1 MKTLSL
7 SSSNLSAF
15 KQRAYLKSTYNILD
29 LKFSIHADHE
39 GILKIFEQAYER
51 FKAIYDNADHHF
63 YVITQNSPFGQPFVI
78 MNDEIR
84 LLYGNELFYYNHAYM
99 MIFNELKDLFKDF
112 FLIHAAVV
120 SKDGKG
126 IVIVGPSSF
135 GKTTLTMEL
144 VRRGFKFLSDEFCPI
159 DRRTMHI
166 HSFPRSLGVWEDSLN
181 IIRGILPSND
191 PATDEN
197 MVKRKKQ
204 WMDIDD
210 WKEGIVGTW
219 TVVRYLFFLR
229 GKRSTAFEE
238 DERLIDLL
246 LIQENQKLISE
257 LKMLPGNKLVSHYQT
272 EFYLVYRFGFKKGK
286 GLTKKF
292 QEVCERYPQDIF
304 FYEVVLKEKPYF
316 DREPFVEELP
326 KSKAALELMKNLIN
340 RSQHSRA
347 LRGYRSSSQILLSLG
362 AVVKDVKCYDLFV
375 GRLDQMAE
383 LIITKTIEG

>member
-7 SSSNLSAF
+7 SSSNLSTF

-39 GILKIFEQAYER
+39 GILKLFEQAYER
-51 FKAIYDNADHHF
+51 FKASYDNADYHF

-84 LLYGNELFYYNHAYM
+84 LLYGNELFYYNHVYM

-112 FLIHAAVV
+112 FLIHAGVV

-144 VRRGFKFLSDEFCPI
+144 VRKGFKFLSDEFCPI

-181 IIRGILPSND
+181 VIRGILPSND

-210 WKEGIVGTW
+210 WKEGIVETW
-219 TVVRYLFFLR
+219 TVGKYLFFLR
-229 GKRSTAFEE
+229 GKRSSAFEE

-246 LIQENQKLISE
+246 LIQENQELILELVKL
-257 LKMLPGNKLVSHYQT
+257 PDNRLVSHYET
-272 EFYLVYRFGFKKGK
+272 EFYVAYRFGFKQGK

-292 QEVCERYPQDIF
+292 LEVCERYPQDIF
-304 FYEVVLKEKPYF
+304 FYEVVLKEEPYF

-340 RSQHSRA
+340 RSQHACA
-347 LRGYRSSSQILLSLG
+347 LKEFKGTSQLLLSLG
-362 AVVKDVKCYDLFV
+362 GIVKQMKCYNLFA
-375 GRLDQMAE
+375 GRLDQMTK
-383 LIITKTIEG
+383 LITKIVEV

>member
-7 SSSNLSAF
+7 SSSNLSTF

-39 GILKIFEQAYER
+39 GILKLFEQAYER
-51 FKAIYDNADHHF
+51 FKASYDNADHHF

-84 LLYGNELFYYNHAYM
+84 LLYGNGLFYYNHAYM

-112 FLIHAAVV
+112 FLIHAGVV

-144 VRRGFKFLSDEFCPI
+144 VKRGFKFLSDEFCPI
-159 DRRTMHI
+159 DRKTMHI

-181 IIRGILPSND
+181 IIKGILPSND

-197 MVKRKKQ
+197 MVKREKQ

-210 WKEGIVGTW
+210 WKEGIVETW
-219 TVVRYLFFLR
+219 TVGKYLFFLR
-229 GKRSTAFEE
+229 GKRSSAFEE
-238 DERLIDLL
+238 DERLVDLL
-246 LIQENQKLISE
+246 LIQEKQELILELVKL
-257 LKMLPGNKLVSHYQT
+257 PDNRLVSHYET
-272 EFYLVYRFGFKKGK
+272 EFYVAYRFGFKQGK

-292 QEVCERYPQDIF
+292 LEVCERYPQDIF
-304 FYEVVLKEKPYF
+304 FYEVVLKEEPYF

-340 RSQHSRA
+340 RSQHACA
-347 LRGYRSSSQILLSLG
+347 LKEFKGTSQLFLSLG
-362 AVVKDVKCYDLFV
+362 GIVKQMKCYNLFA
-375 GRLDQMAE
+375 GRLDQMTK
-383 LIITKTIEG
+383 LITKIVEV